1 MWLAPHKRLKATLGV
16 TSITNV
22 WLHFCCWRERAPCET
37 PHPPGG
43 REHRAYEG
51 IPPGPPP
58 LTEMPTHSVS
68 LLDVSHGDSEILS
81 PLRASGESLEVRMV
95 LRTPQNRTRPFKQGP
110 QFT

>member
-1 MWLAPHKRLKATLGV
+1 M
-16 TSITNV
+16 
-22 WLHFCCWRERAPCET
+22 T